1 MAVVN
6 QTLALM
12 EAHAQRVAITS
23 GSNTPVLVHEITRE
37 RDVRYSIQESNRANF
52 IEI

>member
-23 GSNTPVLVHEITRE
+23 GNNTPVLVHEITRE
-37 RDVRYSIQESNRANF
+37 RDVRYSIRESNRANP
-52 IEI
+52 I